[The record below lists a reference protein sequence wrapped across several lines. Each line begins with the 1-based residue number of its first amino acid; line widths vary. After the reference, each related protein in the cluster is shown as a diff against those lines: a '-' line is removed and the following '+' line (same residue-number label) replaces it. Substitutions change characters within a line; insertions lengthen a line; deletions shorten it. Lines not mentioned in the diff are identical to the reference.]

1 MLSDLEQALESIVE
15 VYHKYSQL
23 QRNKHA
29 LYRDDLQK
37 LLSTE
42 CSQYLQKKNADTIFR
57 EMDINQDQAINF
69 EEFLVLLIKLQEIKI
84 HGPVIQIL
92 QFCQQHELKT
102 SPSLCQQEVAKT
114 MMTTTPSRP

>member
-69 EEFLVLLIKLQEIKI
+69 EEFLVLLIKVGVEAHKDS
-84 HGPVIQIL
+84 HK
-92 QFCQQHELKT
+92 H
-102 SPSLCQQEVAKT
+102 
-114 MMTTTPSRP
+114 